1 MTLGERILT
10 YRKKLGI
17 TQETLASE
25 LGVSN
30 QAVSK
35 WESDQCC
42 PDIALLPK
50 LADLFKISLDE
61 LFGRTPP
68 KSEKAMLM
76 ETVRKTIERSQ
87 SNPCLPWDDDNTLHA
102 ALFLGH
108 KLVTEQSAEAERIEL
123 HFEGTALN
131 VQSMF
136 SVSCDDVSGDVTA
149 GSYVECGE
157 IGGDVTAG
165 SYVECGEIGGDV
177 TAGSYVE
184 CGEIGGDVTA
194 GSYVECGDIGGDVT
208 AGSNVECS
216 EIGGD
221 AKAGGNIECE
231 DIGGDAY
238 AEGQIVCGDMDE

>member
-1 MTLGERILT
+1 MTFGERILT

-17 TQETLASE
+17 TQEALASE

-50 LADLFKISLDE
+50 LTDLYQISLDE

-68 KSEKAMLM
+68 KSEKALLM

-87 SNPCLPWDDDNTLHA
+87 SDPRLPWDDDNTLHA
-102 ALFLGH
+102 VLFLGH
-108 KLVTEQSAEAERIEL
+108 KLVTEKSAEAERIEL
-123 HFEGTALN
+123 HFEGNALN

-136 SVSCDDVSGDVTA
+136 SVSCDDVGGNVTA
-149 GSYVECGE
+149 GSHVECGK
-157 IGGDVTAG
+157 
-165 SYVECGEIGGDV
+165 
-177 TAGSYVE
+177 
-184 CGEIGGDVTA
+184 
-194 GSYVECGDIGGDVT
+194 
-208 AGSNVECS
+208 
-216 EIGGD
+216 IGGD
-221 AKAGGNIECE
+221 AKAGGNIECG

-238 AEGQIVCGDMDE
+238 ADGQIVCGDMDE